1 MGQVI
6 SDIWTVGADGSDP
19 RQLTNDGRS
28 TDPAW
33 GP

>member
-1 MGQVI
+1 VV